1 MNTAIKKPVIIA
13 AAVVIAVGIICSLI
27 LAVGRIQAEATQKQA
42 ELVMDW
48 TQLYQ
53 LSKREAVTIDE
64 VLAEFAPYITGV
76 IFKEPTVY
84 QMQDEGR
91 LLVIPGAEMLWQAKN
106 GAPYD
111 AARVNTNHIYLAV
124 YDNESRERVLEHLT
138 LKAPAAKTELFYE
151 SDGLHIISTSL
162 PSAVLNTI
170 GLGFSRRDLTLVD
183 SYGLRV
189 LVQIRDFVVGIDF
202 SQLGLT
208 DVDDSGVFASEQISV
223 FAFAGDAA
231 LDALI
236 RDCISANEAV
246 IDALL
251 RPLADVTV
259 IAVGFND
266 KFLPGASLSAAEWSA
281 VKQLWADK
289 LNAAGY
295 PTMLAEF
302 FDQNGLQG
310 LAQSM
315 NQNIIRMHS
324 ISEAEMLIA
333 AKVQE
338 APQRFQLAVSERK
351 FRIAFVRTM
360 NAGID
365 ENIGFV
371 DAIRTAIEAKGTTV
385 GALTAPPDIHPSK
398 LFLALIA
405 LAVCAGGYLLMLAF
419 GFGRYALLL
428 AALVFLGA
436 CGLLFI
442 GKISMMQKLFALAS
456 VIIFPTLAVMRFL
469 PLRTVGLAS
478 ALGKVVLT
486 TLFSLIGAALMVGL
500 LADSAFMV
508 KTDQFLGVKV
518 AHLIPVLLVCCWFF
532 FYKDKNKSPM
542 LKVKDTL
549 NMDLKVYVALI
560 ACFVAAAMMFY
571 LMRTGNENAA
581 VSDLERSI
589 RAFLDRVLYVRPR
602 TKEFLFGFPALL
614 LIYRYGY
621 RDLMLPVLV
630 FAVIGQ
636 VSLVNTFAHIHTPV
650 LISLLRTL
658 NGFWLGII
666 IGLALLGVVV
676 LVKCFYA
683 KRMQGARS

>member
-1 MNTAIKKPVIIA
+1 MNESKTAIKKPVKLIA
-13 AAVVIAVGIICSLI
+13 AVLIVLGIICSLI
-27 LAVGRIQAEATQKQA
+27 LTAGRMQAESTQKQA
-42 ELVMDW
+42 ELVLDW

-53 LSKREAVTIDE
+53 LSKREAVSIDA
-64 VLAEFAPYITGV
+64 VLAEFVPHITGV
-76 IFKEPTVY
+76 LFKEPTVY

-91 LLVIPGAEMLWQAKN
+91 LLLISGAEMLWQAKN

-111 AARVNTNHIYLAV
+111 AARINTDYIYLAV
-124 YDNESRERVLEHLT
+124 YDNESRERVLEHLA
-138 LKAPAAKTELFYE
+138 LKVPTAKTELFYE
-151 SDGLHIISTSL
+151 SDGLHIIATSV
-162 PSAVLNTI
+162 PSALLNTI
-170 GLGFSRRDLTLVD
+170 GLGFSQSDLALAD
-183 SYGLRV
+183 SHGLRV
-189 LVQIRDFVVGIDF
+189 LVQIRDFTPV
-202 SQLGLT
+202 T
-208 DVDDSGVFASEQISV
+208 
-223 FAFAGDAA
+223 
-231 LDALI
+231 
-236 RDCISANEAV
+236 EAV

-266 KFLPGASLSAAEWSA
+266 KFLPGAALSAAEWSA
-281 VKQLWADK
+281 AKQLWADK

-302 FDQNGLQG
+302 FDQVGLQG

-324 ISEAEMLIA
+324 ISESEMLIA

-360 NAGID
+360 NAGIA

-371 DAIRTAIEAKGTTV
+371 DAIRTAIEEKGTTI
-385 GALTAPPDIHPSK
+385 GELTAPPDIHPSK
-398 LFLALIA
+398 LLLALIA
-405 LAVCAGGYLLMLAF
+405 LAICAGGYLLMLAF
-419 GFGRYALLL
+419 GFGRYALPL
-428 AALVFLGA
+428 AALVFVGA

-469 PLRTVGLAS
+469 PLRSVGLAS

-486 TLFSLIGAALMVGL
+486 TLFSLVGAALMVGL

-542 LKVKDTL
+542 LKIKDTL
-549 NMDLKVYVALI
+549 NLDLKVYIALI

-581 VSDLERSI
+581 VSDLERSV
-589 RAFLDRVLYVRPR
+589 RLFLDRVLYVRPR
-602 TKEFLFGFPALL
+602 TKEFLFGFPMLL

-666 IGLALLGVVV
+666 IGLALLG
-676 LVKCFYA
+676 LVALVIRFYN
-683 KRMQGARS
+683 KRVREARQ